1 MFSFAFFYTLW
12 CIRHQYAPCD
22 CSSLITS
29 SFRIYTA
36 DKRWPLSVKVHVF
49 FLLFSNGAWGNFPEL
64 SYCRPRWWNND
75 IWTFFGTWDWCF
87 FFSDKH
93 QCKGNKARFRKTP
106 LYVLL
111 NVLVYVFTS
120 TSKKKQNKTKQ
131 NKTKNNAREKMQNR
145 PADKLKSLNFLLR
158 KRIWRFG

>member
-1 MFSFAFFYTLW
+1 MIFGHFLEHET
-12 CIRHQYAPCD
+12 D
-22 CSSLITS
+22 
-29 SFRIYTA
+29 
-36 DKRWPLSVKVHVF
+36 VF
-49 FLLFSNGAWGNFPEL
+49 FFP
-64 SYCRPRWWNND
+64 
-75 IWTFFGTWDWCF
+75 
-87 FFSDKH
+87 DKH

-120 TSKKKQNKTKQ
+120 TSKKNKTKQ